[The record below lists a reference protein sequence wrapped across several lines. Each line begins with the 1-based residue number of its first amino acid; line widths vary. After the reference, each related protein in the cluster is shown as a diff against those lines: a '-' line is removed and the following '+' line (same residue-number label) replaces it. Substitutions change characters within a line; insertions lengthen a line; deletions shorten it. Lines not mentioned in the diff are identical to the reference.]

1 MINNGEKKMKATY
14 RIQNQDG
21 TIYGAGTEAGSWFHL
36 EDARKIVNYN
46 KGQRIV
52 ESNGVEILW
61 ETL

>member
-1 MINNGEKKMKATY
+1 MKRATY

-36 EDARKIVNYN
+36 EDARKIVNYD

-61 ETL
+61 EVL